1 MKDTIKRIKRYKELK
16 ADIIDI
22 DIRIQELEEEYLEV
36 SAQPSG
42 ERAGKTYKITS
53 SVEIQAE
60 QHIKEKDKL
69 LRKRASK
76 EREIARID
84 NALTILKEEEKDI
97 VLTALIEQKKYG
109 LLEIKYNRTYSR
121 IKQIEGEAVKKM
133 EKYLTQEE
141 FRESIRKL

>member
-16 ADIIDI
+16 ADIVDI
-22 DIRIQELEEEYLEV
+22 DIRIQELEEEHLGV
-36 SAQPSG
+36 SAQPTG
-42 ERAGKTYKITS
+42 ERTGKTYKITY

-133 EKYLTQEE
+133 EKYLT
-141 FRESIRKL
+141 

>member
-16 ADIIDI
+16 ADIVDI
-22 DIRIQELEEEYLEV
+22 DIRIQELEEEHLGV

-42 ERAGKTYKITS
+42 ERTGKTYKITS

-60 QHIKEKDKL
+60 QHIKKKDKL

-84 NALTILKEEEKDI
+84 NALTILKEEERDI

-109 LLEIKYNRTYSR
+109 LLEIKYSRTYSR
-121 IKQIEGEAVKKM
+121 IKQIEGKAVKKM
-133 EKYLTQEE
+133 EKYLT
-141 FRESIRKL
+141 

>member
-16 ADIIDI
+16 ADIVDI
-22 DIRIQELEEEYLEV
+22 DIRIQELEEEHLGV
-36 SAQPSG
+36 SAQSTG
-42 ERAGKTYKITS
+42 ERTGKTYKITS

-84 NALTILKEEEKDI
+84 NALTILKEEERDI

-121 IKQIEGEAVKKM
+121 IKQIESKAVKRM
-133 EKYLTQEE
+133 EKYLT
-141 FRESIRKL
+141 

>member
-16 ADIIDI
+16 ADIVDI
-22 DIRIQELEEEYLEV
+22 DIRIQELEEERLGV
-36 SAQPSG
+36 SAQPTG
-42 ERAGKTYKITS
+42 ERTGKTYKITS

-133 EKYLTQEE
+133 EKYLT
-141 FRESIRKL
+141 

>member
-16 ADIIDI
+16 ADIVDI
-22 DIRIQELEEEYLEV
+22 DIRIQELEEEHLGV
-36 SAQPSG
+36 SAQPTG
-42 ERAGKTYKITS
+42 ERTGKTYKITS

-133 EKYLTQEE
+133 EKYLT
-141 FRESIRKL
+141 